1 MAMQQVEDQVDDS
14 GVDSPSDVDY
24 KSLHEESQTQ
34 ISDLETRISK
44 LENDSKSR
52 AGSSERNRTLVSR
65 IESLQDQMA
74 ALVKG
79 LGVLG
84 QGQAS
89 GDMDEVPTKL
99 AGISAE
105 VERARTA
112 GVTEDAYQDLL
123 GNLIDAAKSVSIDL
137 YDKAPGPFDEVKKR
151 WDAAK
156 VADNKLGFA
165 AAIADAYR
173 VVGQLRENQS
183 QEAKSRE
190 QEVVVKATRKQV
202 VEDLEVNDLDAGG
215 GSGGGSGSPD
225 EIWRA
230 YGRGERSWSPA
241 VKEAGKKLG
250 AL

>member
-1 MAMQQVEDQVDDS
+1 
-14 GVDSPSDVDY
+14 
-24 KSLHEESQTQ
+24 
-34 ISDLETRISK
+34 
-44 LENDSKSR
+44 
-52 AGSSERNRTLVSR
+52 
-65 IESLQDQMA
+65 
-74 ALVKG
+74 
-79 LGVLG
+79 
-84 QGQAS
+84 
-89 GDMDEVPTKL
+89 MDEVPTKL

-123 GNLIDAAKSVSIDL
+123 GNLVDAAKSVSIDL

-156 VADNKLGFA
+156 VTDNKLGFA

-173 VVGQLRENQS
+173 VVGQLRESQS
-183 QEAKSRE
+183 LETKSKE

-230 YGRGERSWSPA
+230 YGRGERRWSPA
-241 VKEAGKKLG
+241 VKEAGHKLG